1 MRDHPASAAATCR
14 ADAHHTAIARIVRV
28 LIALIAAALVV
39 ASPAAAHAQTVTP
52 SPTIPG
58 VEPIDPIRPVE
69 PIGTIPPV
77 DADTGT
83 STGPIVGPTLPTL
96 PPVDGDP
103 GTTDGTT
110 IGIGLPDVT
119 EKPSNAVVLIL
130 VLSVLSI
137 APSILVM
144 MTSFTR
150 ILIVMSLTRNALG
163 IPQLPPQQV
172 IVGLSLFLTMFVMGP
187 TLSQLNDDALQP
199 LLDQQISFTEAAQA
213 AEAPMR
219 DFMMDYTREPEL
231 KLFLDA
237 SGTATPVTRDEV
249 PLTALIPAFVL
260 SELKSAFIL
269 GFMIMIPFLVI
280 DLVVSAVLTSLGMM
294 MLPPTFVSLPL
305 KILLFILLDG
315 WVLITGTLLESYT

>member
-1 MRDHPASAAATCR
+1 MRA
-14 ADAHHTAIARIVRV
+14 VRV
-28 LIALIAAALVV
+28 LIVLVAAAFAV
-39 ASPAAAHAQTVTP
+39 AVPAAAQAAAPPPAV
-52 SPTIPG
+52 PTAGTIAPI
-58 VEPIDPIRPVE
+58 EPIDPIE
-69 PIGTIPPV
+69 PIATIPP
-77 DADTGT
+77 AEM
-83 STGPIVGPTLPTL
+83 GPIVGPTLPAL
-96 PPVDGDP
+96 GGDGSTGDA
-103 GTTDGTT
+103 TNGTT

-119 EKPSNAVVLIL
+119 EKPSNAIVLIL

-150 ILIVMSLTRNALG
+150 IVIVMSLTRNALG

-172 IVGLSLFLTMFVMGP
+172 IVGLSLFLTLFVMGP
-187 TLSQLNDDALQP
+187 TLSELNEVALQP
-199 LLDQQISFTEAAQA
+199 LLDQEISFTDAAKA
-213 AEAPMR
+213 AEVPMR
-219 DFMMDYTREPEL
+219 EFMMDYTREPEL

-305 KILLFILLDG
+305 KILLFVLLDG
-315 WVLITGTLLESYT
+315 WVLVTGTLLESYT